1 MERIRK
7 WEQNCAVLRESKFR
21 TKYQIESEIIGE
33 GSFGTVLNAKCRA
46 SQEQRAVKAIRRIE
60 KVSMLSIELQL
71 LAELGGHFNIVRFYD
86 FFHVLG
92 SVAIV
97 MEYFPHC
104 TVSELLMYAR
114 SDANFSLLY
123 FKNLLI
129 ALSYLHMNHF
139 VHRDIKLSNFLYSP
153 AQNSFRLVD
162 FGLATIDRS
171 DTEIS
176 REAAIKSF
184 GNHAECEN
192 CRRQSSACILC
203 KGKPRRDHYHMVG
216 TPGARAPE
224 MLFGVGITSSPV
236 DIFSAGLCLLSLVGL
251 KHPLFMPKDETEN
264 IMNLA
269 CLLGSKTLEDVA
281 ALEGIAVTISEFR
294 PPVDFCRFILM
305 LRFGFNMVNDFSNLI
320 PFVNCQMCAEN
331 SADNDAGNCF
341 CRPAFDEKRFRT
353 DGVHSDLLILYSDLL
368 YLALEPDR
376 KKRYNANQLLAIID
390 LYEKRAEF
398 VPRPFSNQDE

>member
-176 REAAIKSF
+176 R
-184 GNHAECEN
+184 
-192 CRRQSSACILC
+192 
-203 KGKPRRDHYHMVG
+203 VG